1 MNTMHAYVPQNGATH
16 TDIYYKLIE
25 ADIFIQRQIDPLI
38 LLYSDSTLSSYNVK
52 RPYCGTNRVAGEMG
66 ES

>member
-25 ADIFIQRQIDPLI
+25 ADIFIQRQIDIDLL
-38 LLYSDSTLSSYNVK
+38 LLYSDRDRFNT
-52 RPYCGTNRVAGEMG
+52 E
-66 ES
+66 